1 MTRRG
6 WPATLGGVRPAD
18 QPRGSEGPPGVP
30 APCPQLCVAR
40 RSAPLHLPWGVAA
53 ATVAVVWAM
62 LATLVSIAPAA
73 EALTVSEAEEQVEAA
88 RTHLDDAHAA
98 VRQAEAAI
106 VDAQADLGD
115 LQADELALTEQL
127 RSKRRQAR
135 QLSVAAYMSGGN
147 ESSIELLADTEE
159 ASDLL
164 WRQTMLAEQ
173 SIDTRLVA
181 REFQQLRNGTSED
194 VERTVER
201 LDGLDQRLEEA
212 RQEVPHAER
221 ALQLAEIT
229 LIGVRQAEAAARAAR
244 DAAAVGGDKWAALRR
259 CESGGNY
266 ASNTG
271 NGFYGAYQF
280 DLQTWRSV
288 GGVGLPSD
296 APPWEQDAR
305 AKALYAARGSQ
316 PWPICGRFL
325 L

>member
-1 MTRRG
+1 MTHPGR
-6 WPATLGGVRPAD
+6 PATLFPVRPAD
-18 QPRGSEGPPGVP
+18 QPHGSEGPTGVP
-30 APCPQLCVAR
+30 APCPQLFDR
-40 RSAPLHLPWGVAA
+40 RRRAPVPPWGLAA
-53 ATVAVVWAM
+53 ATVAVVWTMVGA
-62 LATLVSIAPAA
+62 LVSFAPPAQ
-73 EALTVSEAEEQVEAA
+73 ALTVDEAEERVEEA
-88 RTHLDDAHAA
+88 RVHLADTHIA
-98 VRQAEAAI
+98 VREAEAAI

-147 ESSIELLADTEE
+147 ESSIELLADTEQ

-173 SIDTRLVA
+173 SIDTRRVA
-181 REFQQLRNGTSED
+181 REFQQLRNGTSDD

-201 LDGLDQRLEEA
+201 LDRLDQRLEEA
-212 RQEVPHAER
+212 RQEIPHAER
-221 ALQLAEIT
+221 ELELAEIT
-229 LIGVRQAEAAARAAR
+229 LIGVKQAEAAARAAR
-244 DAAAVGGDKWAALRR
+244 DAAALGLDKWAALRR

-266 ASNTG
+266 AANTG

-280 DLQTWRSV
+280 DLQTWQSV

-305 AKALYAARGSQ
+305 AKALYAARGAQ

>member
-1 MTRRG
+1 MSQVWR
-6 WPATLGGVRPAD
+6 PATLCPVRPAD
-18 QPRGSEGPPGVP
+18 QPHGSEGPTGVP
-30 APCPQLCVAR
+30 APCPQLFDLR
-40 RSAPLHLPWGVAA
+40 WPAPVRPWRIAA

-62 LATLVSIAPAA
+62 VGALVSFAPPAQ
-73 EALTVSEAEEQVEAA
+73 ALTVSEAEERVEAA
-88 RTHLDDAHAA
+88 RTHLADSHTA
-98 VRQAEAAI
+98 VREAEAAI

-173 SIDTRLVA
+173 SIDTRRVA

-194 VERTVER
+194 VESTVDR
-201 LDGLDQRLEEA
+201 LDRLDQRLEEA
-212 RQEVPHAER
+212 RQEIPHAER
-221 ALQLAEIT
+221 ELELAEIT
-229 LIGVRQAEAAARAAR
+229 LIGVKQAEAAARAAR
-244 DAAAVGGDKWAALRR
+244 DAAALGLDKWAALRR

-280 DLQTWRSV
+280 DLQTWQSV

-305 AKALYAARGSQ
+305 AKALYAARGAQ

>member
-1 MTRRG
+1 MVT
-6 WPATLGGVRPAD
+6 
-18 QPRGSEGPPGVP
+18 
-30 APCPQLCVAR
+30 
-40 RSAPLHLPWGVAA
+40 VAA
-53 ATVAVVWAM
+53 VLAMFATVVA
-62 LATLVSIAPAA
+62 LAPSAR
-73 EALTVSEAEEQVEAA
+73 ALTVSEAEAQVEDA
-88 RTHLDDAHAA
+88 RSHLADAHAA
-98 VRQAEAAI
+98 VREAEAAI
-106 VDAQADLGD
+106 VDAQAQLGD

-173 SIDTRLVA
+173 SIDTRRVA
-181 REFQQLRNGTSED
+181 REFQQLRNGTTED
-194 VERTVER
+194 LEQTVER
-201 LDGLDQRLEEA
+201 LDGLDRRLEEA
-212 RQEVPHAER
+212 RQEIPHAER
-221 ALQLAEIT
+221 EVALAEIA

-244 DAAAVGGDKWAALRR
+244 DAAALGGDKWAALRR

-266 ASNTG
+266 GANTG

-280 DLQTWRSV
+280 DLQTWQSV

-305 AKALYAARGSQ
+305 AKALYAARGAQ